1 VKEKREAGGT
11 GGAPGREGEGIEI
24 TLRGIWVPAATLSKL
39 RRTITALLAGAL
51 VGSGAT
57 LGALRAE
64 TSPPDPSPPAAT
76 DTADGDRTAADSPR
90 VCGSAQCACPD

>member
-1 VKEKREAGGT
+1 MKEKREAGGT

-24 TLRGIWVPAATLSKL
+24 TLRVPAATLSKL
-39 RRTITALLAGAL
+39 RRTVTALFAGA
-51 VGSGAT
+51 VIGSGAT

-64 TSPPDPSPPAAT
+64 TPPPDPSPPPAMS
-76 DTADGDRTAADSPR
+76 DPADSPR

>member
-1 VKEKREAGGT
+1 MKEKREAGVG

-24 TLRGIWVPAATLSKL
+24 TLRVPAATLSKL
-39 RRTITALLAGAL
+39 RRTLTALVAGAMI
-51 VGSGAT
+51 GSGAT

-64 TSPPDPSPPAAT
+64 TPPPDPSPPPVVT
-76 DTADGDRTAADSPR
+76 DAVEDGGAKVDSPR